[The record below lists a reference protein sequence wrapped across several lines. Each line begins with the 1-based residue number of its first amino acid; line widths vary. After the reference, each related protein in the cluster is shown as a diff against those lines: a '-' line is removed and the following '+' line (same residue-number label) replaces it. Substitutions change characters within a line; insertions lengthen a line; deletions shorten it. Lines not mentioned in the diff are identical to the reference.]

1 MHHIQFMST
10 GEETLGLVPMRQAH
24 YHLSCILSPYLT
36 LFKLFMLADQEA
48 KKEEL

>member
-1 MHHIQFMST
+1 MST
-10 GEETLGLVPMRQAH
+10 GEETLGLVPMRQAR

-36 LFKLFMLADQEA
+36 LFKLADQEA